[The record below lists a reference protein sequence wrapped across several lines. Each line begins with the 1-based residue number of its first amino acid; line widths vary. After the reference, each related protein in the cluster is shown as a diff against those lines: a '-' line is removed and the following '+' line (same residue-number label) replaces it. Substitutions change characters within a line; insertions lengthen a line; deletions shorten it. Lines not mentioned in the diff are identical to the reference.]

1 MQTIYTNVAKT
12 QKEKKAAAI
21 NCAYKSKQAYNQHAH
36 VYNKMSARIALVKK
50 AFSDL
55 YANKHSTTYPV
66 TYRANTVAKN
76 PFVAIKISNPTIHK
90 TQFKSIRANIA
101 QFKAF
106 AKHHN
111 CVVVHST
118 NTNSI
123 IVRVMSK

>member
-21 NCAYKSKQAYNQHAH
+21 NCAYKSKQAYNQNAH
-36 VYNKMSARIALVKK
+36 VYNKMSARIALVQK
-50 AFSDL
+50 AFSNL
-55 YANKHSTTYPV
+55 YANKYSTIYPV
-66 TYRANTVAKN
+66 TYRPNTIAKN

-90 TQFKSIRANIA
+90 TQFESIRANIA
-101 QFKAF
+101 QFNAF